1 MSKYQLRNKKIVTR
15 KDILQTLDWCKKNL
29 GKSKY
34 FSIRKLKLRI
44 DNYMP
49 YLGQFD
55 ISKNII
61 YVNPG
66 RHKNRIELAETI
78 IHEYVHF
85 LQNPKL
91 YDRLWRVDFKDYFDH
106 PHECEAEDVALK
118 LGRKCLKD
126 LRGKIS

>member
-106 PHECEAEDVALK
+106 PHEREAEDVALK